1 MDWNKR
7 LISPDELG
15 PPGPEAADDLAVRLD
30 RLIVQQES
38 AWPELRQARDAW
50 FACRYREV
58 PLGTFRVRLE
68 YNPARETSVAAPV
81 DPASVRRRPCFLC
94 PAQMPPPER
103 GLPVDGGFALFLNPF
118 PIFYPHPVVIHRDHR
133 PQALDA
139 CLPAMLPLA
148 RRLAGRYSLL
158 YNGPRCGASA
168 PDHLHFQAIPRF
180 STPIEA
186 DVRHLTEPA
195 LAAHRRTLPDMAG
208 AAAFTIADYGRT
220 VIVLESGREDALRLA
235 IAALLRRLPAD
246 GTGTEPLVN
255 LLLWYDEPGWR
266 ACLFPRRRH
275 RPACYAAESA
285 AGVLVSPGAIDLAGV
300 IITPRQRDFDGLDA
314 PAIAAIFREVCL
326 PLNEISGLTAAP
338 GVARPT
344 APGAA
349 VEPDVRVGLVEAR
362 PIVDVVLAGAWRLG
376 DRAVPPGNHTARAEA
391 GAVHLDGT
399 NGSFVEAGV
408 LRLDPA
414 DRTVGRFQLRDV
426 TIGADFHWER
436 REDQTFAGTLEL
448 QPDGA
453 GTLAAVN
460 GVPLE
465 SYLES
470 VIASEMR
477 ADAPLEF
484 LKAHAVISRSWALA
498 QLAARARPGHLPAA
512 AYPPLAGRRWNWTDR
527 ARHDRFDLCADD
539 HCQRYQGLARADR
552 PAVKQ
557 AIEATRG
564 LVLAVAGQVLDARFA
579 KCCGGMSEAF
589 ASAWGDVP
597 VAGLEP
603 VRCAPDG
610 IAPAPDLTVEAAA
623 TDWIRNEPEAY
634 CRTRD
639 RRVLQR
645 ILPDFDLE
653 TGAFYRWTLDVERT
667 ELEAVI
673 RRKTGWD
680 PGELLELA
688 PLQRGHSGRLVRLLL
703 VGTRG
708 HLLLGKELEIRRA
721 LSPSHLYSSAFVVE
735 PEGGAGGSPRRFRI
749 RGAGWGHGV
758 GLCQVGA
765 AVMAVQGAGHADIL
779 AHYYRGAELVRLYR

>member
-1 MDWNKR
+1 MDWHER
-7 LISPDELG
+7 LVAPEWLG
-15 PPGPEAADDLAVRLD
+15 PPEPGNKDDLVARLD

-50 FACRYREV
+50 FTCRYREV
-58 PLGTFRVRLE
+58 ALGAFRVRLE
-68 YNPARETSVAAPV
+68 YNPAREASVAAPV
-81 DPASVRRRPCFLC
+81 DPVSIRRRACFLC
-94 PAQMPPPER
+94 PAQMPQPER
-103 GLPVDGGFALFLNPF
+103 GLAVNRDFALFLNPF

-139 CLPAMLPLA
+139 CLPAMFPLA
-148 RRLAGRYSLL
+148 RRLAGRFSLL

-168 PDHLHFQAIPRF
+168 PDHLHFQAIPRH
-180 STPIEA
+180 STLIEA
-186 DVRHLTEPA
+186 DVHHLAEPA
-195 LAAHRRTLPDMAG
+195 LAGRRRELPAIEG
-208 AAAFTIADYGRT
+208 VAAFTIDEYGRT
-220 VIVLESGREDALRLA
+220 VIVLEGGQEEELRRALAGWLH
-235 IAALLRRLPAD
+235 RLPAD
-246 GTGTEPLVN
+246 PAGTEPLVN
-255 LLLWYDEPGWR
+255 LLLWYGQTSWTV
-266 ACLFPRRRH
+266 ALFPRRRH
-275 RPACYAAESA
+275 RPSNYAVAPSD
-285 AGVLVSPGAIDLAGV
+285 GVLVSPGAIDLAGV
-300 IITPRQRDFDGLDA
+300 IITPRRCDFEGLDA
-314 PAIAAIFREVCL
+314 PAIAAIFGEVCL
-326 PLNEISGLTAAP
+326 PLDAIAEPAAAP
-338 GVARPT
+338 AVDRP
-344 APGAA
+344 AAA
-349 VEPDVRVGLVEAR
+349 VAEPDVRVGLVEAR
-362 PIVDVVLAGAWRLG
+362 PVVDVVLVGAWRFGDRVVPPGSYTARGEANDIRLDGADGSLTG
-376 DRAVPPGNHTARAEA
+376 DRALR
-391 GAVHLDGT
+391 
-399 NGSFVEAGV
+399 VEPA
-408 LRLDPA
+408 DPA
-414 DRTVGRFQLRDV
+414 AGRFQLRGV

-436 REDQTFAGTLEL
+436 REDQTFAGALEL
-448 QPDGA
+448 LSDGA

-498 QLAARARPGHLPAA
+498 QLAARTRPGQLAAA
-512 AYPPLAGRRWNWTDR
+512 AYPPLAGWRWDWTDR
-527 ARHDRFDLCADD
+527 ARHDRYDLCADD

-579 KCCGGMSEAF
+579 KCCGGMSEAY

-603 VRCAPDG
+603 VRCAPAG
-610 IAPAPDLTVEAAA
+610 AAAAPDLTVEAAA
-623 TDWIRNEPEAY
+623 AGWIRGEPDAY

-639 RRVLQR
+639 RRVLER
-645 ILPDFDLE
+645 ILPDSDLE

-667 ELEAVI
+667 DLEAII

-680 PGELLELA
+680 PGELLELV

-703 VGTRG
+703 VGSRG
-708 HLLLGKELEIRRA
+708 RLLLGKELEIRRA
-721 LSPSHLYSSAFVVE
+721 LSPSHLYSSAFVVD
-735 PEGGAGGSPRRFRI
+735 PEGGDGGPPRRLRF